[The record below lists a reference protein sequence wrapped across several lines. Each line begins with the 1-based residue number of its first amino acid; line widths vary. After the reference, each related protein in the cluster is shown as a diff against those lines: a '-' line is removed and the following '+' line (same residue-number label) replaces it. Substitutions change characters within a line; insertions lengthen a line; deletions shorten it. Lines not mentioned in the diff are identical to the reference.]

1 MMKNLI
7 AFAFSAFLL
16 SCAGA
21 PKTEEKS
28 FIDEN
33 IDFARAQIGNE
44 IGVIEASGK
53 CLNPVTLKTDSS
65 VYYCGYADW
74 RSGFFP
80 GSVWYLYELTGDST
94 LLPLAAKY
102 TDAIEEAKNLT
113 WHHDIGFIVN
123 CSFGN
128 GLRLAGTPS
137 YKDVMVQA
145 AKWKAK
151 HVVLI
156 GLDGWGAYS
165 VNKAEMPNVKKLMEE
180 GSYTLKKRSVLPSS
194 SAVNWASMYMGAG
207 PELHGYT
214 EWGSQTPELPSRVV
228 NKHGIFPTVF
238 SLLRESDPKA
248 EIGCICEWAGIR
260 YVVDTLALSYD
271 KNITEKP
278 QNPATAKCAVEY
290 IKRARPALVNI
301 VFDEPDHVGH
311 AEGHDTPAYYEKLK
325 ELDGYIGQI
334 IQAVKD
340 AGMLDETIFIVTAD
354 HGGIKKGHGGKTM
367 EEMETAFIIAGKGI
381 KKGYE
386 FQESMMQFD
395 CASTIAYIFGL
406 KQPQVWIG
414 RPMIQVFK

>member
-1 MMKNLI
+1 MKTGKLI
-7 AFAFSAFLL
+7 LALVFLMLFA
-16 SCAGA
+16 
-21 PKTEEKS
+21 
-28 FIDEN
+28 D
-33 IDFARAQIGNE
+33 
-44 IGVIEASGK
+44 AS
-53 CLNPVTLKTDSS
+53 
-65 VYYCGYADW
+65 
-74 RSGFFP
+74 
-80 GSVWYLYELTGDST
+80 
-94 LLPLAAKY
+94 
-102 TDAIEEAKNLT
+102 
-113 WHHDIGFIVN
+113 
-123 CSFGN
+123 
-128 GLRLAGTPS
+128 
-137 YKDVMVQA
+137 MA

-180 GSYTLKKRSVLPSS
+180 GSY
-194 SAVNWASMYMGAG
+194 
-207 PELHGYT
+207 
-214 EWGSQTPELPSRVV
+214 
-228 NKHGIFPTVF
+228 GIFPTVF

-325 ELDGYIGQI
+325 ELAGYIGQI